1 MLLLLCRA
9 IVPVIF
15 VFSFSLFQGPLY
27 IVQYSSKCCFVLLL
41 PSNQSCS
48 CYLRILLFRLF
59 FNLLCLILVLHL
71 CCCFFYIRAM
81 LLLFCLFIKLPF
93 LVMLL
98 LGFFRS
104 IRATVLDNT
113 RITFG
118 FFSSLY
124 RDKRAFLLML
134 LFGVFFLFESF
145 LYFSFILFEGGC
157 LFWGLGVLFL
167 FLCLFVFFYFCC

>member
-1 MLLLLCRA
+1 M
-9 IVPVIF
+9 
-15 VFSFSLFQGPLY
+15 
-27 IVQYSSKCCFVLLL
+27 
-41 PSNQSCS
+41 
-48 CYLRILLFRLF
+48 
-59 FNLLCLILVLHL
+59 CLILVLHL

-98 LGFFRS
+98 LVFFRS

-145 LYFSFILFEGGC
+145 LYFSFILFEGGV
-157 LFWGLGVLFL
+157 FVLGVGGVVSFFVFVCVFL
-167 FLCLFVFFYFCC
+167 FLLLVLLFRFNNREIFL